1 MREQSCTM
9 GSSWAFFVA
18 CLVVVQ
24 SYLTGKGWI
33 GTWLGSSPEHIDRLL
48 VAPQTAKE

>member
-1 MREQSCTM
+1 MSVRM
-9 GSSWAFFVA
+9 HHDRKRY
-18 CLVVVQ
+18 VVYCAQ
-24 SYLTGKGWI
+24 SYLAEGWI